1 MRRVICNICKNVVA
15 ESKFDASGGFEK
27 NASTGGRSYS
37 LVIELFA
44 YGTMTF
50 DLCETCAR
58 RLVSGLE
65 RGVLE
70 PDDLPE
76 LPEEESHG

>member
-1 MRRVICNICKNVVA
+1 MRRLICNICKNVIS
-15 ESKFDASGGFEK
+15 ESKFDGRGGYEQK
-27 NASTGGRSYS
+27 ATTGARRYS

-76 LPEEESHG
+76 LPEEENHG